1 MAAGARLVM
10 IDRDGVINEDS
21 GEFIKSVAEWRPIAG
36 SLEAIASLHRA
47 GWMVTVVTNQS
58 GVGRGLY
65 DEATLAKIH
74 EHMRERVRSAGG
86 SLAGVYYCPHLPDA
100 GCECRKPKPGMFRA
114 LERELACPSW
124 ARRTPAPERTSK
136 PRTRSVRGRCSCTGT
151 GAATVALLG
160 ARRYFDD
167 LAGAARLLARRG
179 VTRACGSGSDDPVH
193 FFCSP
198 PFRSTA
204 RSRC

>member
-1 MAAGARLVM
+1 MASGARLVM

-47 GWMVTVVTNQS
+47 GWQVAVVTNQS

-74 EHMRERVRSAGG
+74 EHMRERVRAAGG
-86 SLAGVYYCPHLPDA
+86 ELAGVYYCPHLPDA
-100 GCECRKPKPGMFRA
+100 GCDCRKPKPGMFRA
-114 LERELACPSW
+114 LERELRVSVVGAPYIGDRISDVEAAEGVG
-124 ARRTPAPERTSK
+124 ARPML
-136 PRTRSVRGRCSCTGT
+136 VRTGT

-160 ARRYFDD
+160 ARRVPVFDD
-167 LAGAARLLARRG
+167 LAAAARSLLAE
-179 VTRACGSGSDDPVH
+179 
-193 FFCSP
+193 
-198 PFRSTA
+198 A
-204 RSRC
+204 R